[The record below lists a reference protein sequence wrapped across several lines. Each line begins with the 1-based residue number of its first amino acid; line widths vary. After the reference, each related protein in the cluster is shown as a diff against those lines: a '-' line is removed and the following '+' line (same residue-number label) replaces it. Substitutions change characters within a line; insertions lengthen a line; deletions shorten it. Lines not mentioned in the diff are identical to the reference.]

1 MSGLKKTT
9 INARAFYPE
18 EVEQDHLEHV
28 GADTP
33 GAGASSG
40 AGGSTEKSHAY
51 DDSKIIL
58 VTFEEGDPENP
69 MNWGK
74 GRKWMTTALLCFMT
88 LTIGL
93 STSAYSSGI
102 TSMTEEFGVSTEAGE
117 VGMFMFN
124 AACAFA
130 PLFLAPFCEL
140 VGRRYIYLGS
150 FGCFTLIFILLA
162 MGKNIGSELVGR
174 LLSGLF
180 GCVGTI
186 LVGGTLADI
195 WETKERSVP
204 MACFSYV
211 AILGTIAAPLYCGY
225 IDAAIGWRWIEWI
238 HMIASGVLFIL
249 ELIFFK
255 ETRGA
260 AILKTRAKRLRKET
274 GDNRLRAPIEL
285 EAEKL
290 SDLLHQSSTR
300 AIYLTIREPV
310 IFFFGFWIAFAWGIT
325 FLFLSVIPLTFQD
338 NHGWAEG
345 NGGLPYIALIIGT
358 TLGFISGFWQDAK
371 YDAVREA
378 NGGVAIPEARL
389 YGAMIGG
396 PFLPIGLFIY
406 SWTQFGFV
414 HWIAPCIALVLII
427 FGIYH
432 IFLAVYNYTADSYG
446 ELSSSAIAGQGW
458 MRNML
463 GAVTP
468 LFANQMF
475 NGMGYQWAGTLL
487 ALIACL
493 ITPLPFICFAYGDRI
508 RASSKYAAAATGA
521 VVPEKKQ
528 ADFDDMNEKGKA
540 VDNGNAV

>member
-40 AGGSTEKSHAY
+40 AGGSTEKPHAY

-58 VTFEEGDPENP
+58 VTFEEGDPESECLSTTDSVVYYSLLIAATDP

-117 VGMFMFN
+117 VGMFMFKYVLDIFSTSSYLTLSCS

-186 LVGGTLADI
+186 LVGGTLAGSYISQLTIIPSPIDHFPTDI

-238 HMIASGVLFIL
+238 HSKWPMSLRVVNRL
-249 ELIFFK
+249 
-255 ETRGA
+255 TVYYSD
-260 AILKTRAKRLRKET
+260 RLRH
-274 GDNRLRAPIEL
+274 L
-285 EAEKL
+285 
-290 SDLLHQSSTR
+290 
-300 AIYLTIREPV
+300 
-310 IFFFGFWIAFAWGIT
+310 
-325 FLFLSVIPLTFQD
+325 
-338 NHGWAEG
+338 
-345 NGGLPYIALIIGT
+345 
-358 TLGFISGFWQDAK
+358 
-371 YDAVREA
+371 
-378 NGGVAIPEARL
+378 
-389 YGAMIGG
+389 
-396 PFLPIGLFIY
+396 
-406 SWTQFGFV
+406 V
-414 HWIAPCIALVLII
+414 H
-427 FGIYH
+427 
-432 IFLAVYNYTADSYG
+432 
-446 ELSSSAIAGQGW
+446 
-458 MRNML
+458 L
-463 GAVTP
+463 GAH
-468 LFANQMF
+468 
-475 NGMGYQWAGTLL
+475 LL
-487 ALIACL
+487 Q
-493 ITPLPFICFAYGDRI
+493 GNSWSRH
-508 RASSKYAAAATGA
+508 
-521 VVPEKKQ
+521 PENSCQ
-528 ADFDDMNEKGKA
+528 EA
-540 VDNGNAV
+540 